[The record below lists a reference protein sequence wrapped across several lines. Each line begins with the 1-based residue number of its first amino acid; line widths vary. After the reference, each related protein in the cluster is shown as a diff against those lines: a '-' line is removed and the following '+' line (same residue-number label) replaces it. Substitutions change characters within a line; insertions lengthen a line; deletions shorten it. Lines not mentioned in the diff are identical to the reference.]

1 MALLNEG
8 SGDGQAVQV
17 ETKTAGGPGVPVGR
31 RRVPV
36 GVAEW
41 LPHDDDIDPEDP
53 DAGRRGD

>member
-8 SGDGQAVQV
+8 SGDGQTVQV

-41 LPHDDDIDPEDP
+41 LPHDDDVDPDNP
-53 DAGRRGD
+53 DAGSRGD